1 MIVLKLSAEESLTI
15 KVAGRRPQRL
25 RELLQRK
32 YPFPSAYSRL
42 KSVQNALC
50 HQTTSNCQ
58 NTQTPQNILP
68 FPKSLSLFSCLGHA
82 SSDQL
87 HSSFLPP
94 AAYALSPPS
103 SSSPYAPG
111 LLSLISSP
119 SAPLTSCASPS
130 RAPQQLP
137 VPLHFRCFTGPR
149 IQNGSQQVHKS
160 SSTLLCSSST
170 PSAPTSHT
178 QTHSLIR
185 ILSTFGLYPRR
196 PCPFALIHQGIQD
209 FVSLPPLFLFSL
221 TCQWAQVLR
230 KFILSSGRNH
240 WITECN

>member
-1 MIVLKLSAEESLTI
+1 MIVLKLSAEESLTR
-15 KVAGRRPQRL
+15 KVAGRQPQRL

-32 YPFPSAYSRL
+32 YPFPSVYSRL

-50 HQTTSNCQ
+50 HQTTSNFQ

-68 FPKSLSLFSCLGHA
+68 FPKSLSLFSCLGHT

-94 AAYALSPPS
+94 AAHTLSSPS
-103 SSSPYAPG
+103 SSSLYAPG

-119 SAPLTSCASPS
+119 SAPLTSSCASPS
-130 RAPQQLP
+130 CAPQQLP

-149 IQNGSQQVHKS
+149 IQNGLQQVHKS

-170 PSAPTSHT
+170 PSAPPHT
-178 QTHSLIR
+178 
-185 ILSTFGLYPRR
+185 
-196 PCPFALIHQGIQD
+196 
-209 FVSLPPLFLFSL
+209 
-221 TCQWAQVLR
+221 R
-230 KFILSSGRNH
+230 KHIP
-240 WITECN
+240 

>member
-1 MIVLKLSAEESLTI
+1 MIVLKLSAEESLTR
-15 KVAGRRPQRL
+15 KVAGRQPQRL

-50 HQTTSNCQ
+50 HQTTSNFQ

-68 FPKSLSLFSCLGHA
+68 FPKSLSLFSWLGHT

-94 AAYALSPPS
+94 AAHTLSSPS
-103 SSSPYAPG
+103 SSSLYAPG

-119 SAPLTSCASPS
+119 SAPLTSSCASPS
-130 RAPQQLP
+130 CAPQQLP

-170 PSAPTSHT
+170 PSAPPHT
-178 QTHSLIR
+178 HANTFPNPHSLYFRPVPKEALLICSHPPR
-185 ILSTFGLYPRR
+185 HPRFCQPTSSFPIFIDISVSTGAAEMHFKFRKE
-196 PCPFALIHQGIQD
+196 
-209 FVSLPPLFLFSL
+209 PL
-221 TCQWAQVLR
+221 
-230 KFILSSGRNH
+230 NY
-240 WITECN
+240 